1 MVTQKVHVHGLVL
14 HDVIA
19 MLEDDLTEK
28 NINYLKEYFR
38 KPFQVFK
45 KKILHDLDE
54 CPDIRLNDMMKVKFD
69 TAVRKISDLLEK
81 ELQASNE
88 KPLIK
93 VLGK

>member
-1 MVTQKVHVHGLVL
+1 M

-45 KKILHDLDE
+45 KKILHVLDE
-54 CPDIRLNDMMKVKFD
+54 CPDIRLNDMMKAKFD
-69 TAVRKISDLLEK
+69 TAVRRISDLLEK